1 MENIYAKWKINSS
14 FPLELSLRTRKLLNI
29 DMPAYDIFYV
39 LMVFIKLFYVG
50 IWNILLPFGNIVFL
64 MPI

>member
-50 IWNILLPFGNIVFL
+50 I
-64 MPI
+64 